1 MSDPAH
7 TVDQTIRRR
16 SIEASFVESIATS
29 TRARIVHVHVLDN
42 PVWHALVGPHA
53 GVAERVGD
61 AARYVSDVAVF
72 CALPDETTPAA
83 WDDLRTL
90 VGAGGAAF
98 LVRDAIDVPDGWSL
112 EMTLPCRQMVLPDE
126 RVDDASELLLVL
138 GADDVPEMLALVER
152 TRPGPFARRTIELG
166 RYLGIRDDGVLV
178 AMAGERLHPSG
189 YSEISAVCTDA
200 DQRGRGLASRLVRA
214 LVRGIRGRG
223 ETPFLHLTMENENAH
238 RLYDALGFETR
249 ALLDVQGVRAP

>member
-1 MSDPAH
+1 M
-7 TVDQTIRRR
+7 
-16 SIEASFVESIATS
+16 
-29 TRARIVHVHVLDN
+29 HVLDN

-98 LVRDAIDVPDGWSL
+98 LVRDAIDVPDGWTV
-112 EMTLPCRQMVLPDE
+112 EMTLPCRQMMLPETAGD

-138 GADDVPEMLALVER
+138 GENDVREMLALVER
-152 TRPGPFARRTIELG
+152 TRPGPFATTSAYDTTAPSSQWRVSDSIHRGTRRSARFAPMPTS
-166 RYLGIRDDGVLV
+166 
-178 AMAGERLHPSG
+178 AGAAWHHGSCARSYAGFAAAAKRPS
-189 YSEISAVCTDA
+189 CT
-200 DQRGRGLASRLVRA
+200 
-214 LVRGIRGRG
+214 
-223 ETPFLHLTMENENAH
+223 
-238 RLYDALGFETR
+238 
-249 ALLDVQGVRAP
+249 